1 MNKRI
6 VLLMSLFFTQI
17 DAGAFGLKFLSSKSA
32 ESKFIVTEYEEKKQK
47 LERLKKELGEL
58 EKTEEELAKETENQ
72 LGGLVKAEK
81 IVKEKKVQSN
91 VLELDFLSKEE
102 AIIGDVRQF
111 LTELQQ
117 VRKQSIYHLKKN
129 IEILERYINNP
140 VFSDLRIVDKASYQF
155 AEFQNL
161 SKQLLS
167 AQEELS
173 RHRDDK
179 KRLEDEV
186 ANNAR
191 QLEQVD
197 QELKQKEKDQEKF
210 SPAQDKENLLD
221 FRQKSELLDR
231 EIQLLKSKKNYYG
244 ERATALQYELD
255 QINLQTFI
263 SKIKVDIFKKDL
275 SKVDRK
281 LWVNE
286 SDIQGVQSSLD
297 EKKQQNLRRQERY
310 SKDLSELTSTREKL
324 KQSFDS
330 FNSKLQKP
338 VKDLRQLN
346 EWLVD
351 PKSVGNEN
359 SFYRVALLND
369 QLQTLDRNIFLLE
382 AKQALN
388 RTRVL
393 SDELQLEAMKAWLNI
408 SQRKLMHDDE
418 NRRNKLNYFSV
429 KRSEIKREIDEYK
442 NKETAVTNLISLETR
457 ALSHIKQ
464 KMETLREQKV
474 DFVKQYG
481 EGVFKV
487 VISELSKS
495 QEELNEQLNLN
506 GQLIKIYST
515 VNSLLTDMLRQAD
528 MIISKLEG
536 IGGIWQRSA
545 GAITWDGIKSTI
557 PDIKFFAEDLIN
569 ILSQSSFTDIVIWAK
584 RTFGEPINILNI
596 IFALLLLAA
605 LYFLLAISVPLLS
618 KILYKVQKQH
628 GWQFFIGSL
637 ATILSFFNRHLI
649 GIYVWTTVFF
659 MVRHDLILDFGI
671 RIKVLFYL
679 LSIPYLCYLAHTL
692 IRDYL
697 AENGKFMSEAFRDR
711 FSWVMQLFLYA
722 TIVILFFRESF
733 IIMTY
738 GHSELPTIL
747 LAVYSIITRASLVFL
762 IMTKELILDALP
774 NRGKIWILMKDQINQ
789 YYSVFLV
796 IIIALI
802 IMSDP
807 FVGYSRLVASVLQ
820 GTLWTII
827 LTAAFWWM
835 QKILKR
841 YSSNLFFVS
850 SGESVKER
858 FSYAKTWYGL
868 FIVASFAL
876 LMVVIGFLF
885 AKVWGYPVSVDTIST
900 FFSSELYKVN
910 GDIPGDTISITIGS
924 VIQLIIFLFGGF
936 LVATLFNRYVLERIY
951 NLLQVDAGVQNTV
964 SRITSYLIVLVVLF
978 VGVAKI
984 GLGRWVPV
992 AIGALFL
999 GVAFA
1004 VKGPVDDF
1012 VSYFIILVERFIKI
1026 GDYIRLDDVKSEMSG
1041 VVRKITP
1048 RSVILRKKNAYN
1060 IIIPNSKLTRSLVL
1074 NWNYARGYL
1083 AFEDMVICIAYTA
1096 DPMKAKELFLKI
1108 LDEHP
1113 SVLKNPAPIV
1123 RINNFALSGYEFM
1136 LRGFISSANVLNQWD
1151 MRSDIRYMI
1160 AQEFKNAGI
1169 KLAVPIRDV
1178 TLGSVKD
1185 SKK

>member
-6 VLLMSLFFTQI
+6 ILLVGLFFTQI

-47 LERLKKELGEL
+47 LERLKKELGAL
-58 EKTEEELAKETENQ
+58 EKTEKELAQETENQ
-72 LGGLVKAEK
+72 LEELVKAEK
-81 IVKEKKVQSN
+81 FVKEKKVQAT
-91 VLELDFLSKEE
+91 VLELDFLNKEE

-117 VRKQSIYHLKKN
+117 TRKQSIYHLKKN

-140 VFSDLRIVDKASYQF
+140 VFSDLRIADKASYQF

-173 RHRDDK
+173 RHRDDR

-186 ANNAR
+186 TNNAR
-191 QLEQVD
+191 QLEQMD
-197 QELKQKEKDQEKF
+197 QELKQKEKEQEQF
-210 SPAQDKENLLD
+210 SPVQDKENLLD

-231 EIQLLKSKKNYYG
+231 EIQLLKSKKNYFG
-244 ERATALQYELD
+244 ERAKALQHELD

-263 SKIKVDIFKKDL
+263 SKIKVGIFKEDL

-297 EKKQQNLRRQERY
+297 EKKQQNLKRQERY
-310 SKDLSELTSTREKL
+310 SKDLSGLTSTREKL

-330 FNSKLQKP
+330 SNGKLQNP
-338 VKDLRQLN
+338 IKDLRQLN
-346 EWLVD
+346 EWLVE

-359 SFYRVALLND
+359 SFYGVVLLND
-369 QLQTLDRNIFLLE
+369 QLQTLDQNISLFE
-382 AKQALN
+382 AKQSLS
-388 RTRVL
+388 RTRVF

-429 KRSEIKREIDEYK
+429 KRSEIKREIDESK
-442 NKETAVTNLISLETR
+442 NKETAVTNLINLETR

-464 KMETLREQKV
+464 KVETLREQKT
-474 DFVKQYG
+474 DFVKQYS
-481 EGVFKV
+481 EGAFKAV
-487 VISELSKS
+487 LSQLSKS

-528 MIISKLEG
+528 MIIRKLEG

-557 PDIKFFAEDLIN
+557 PDIKFFAEDLVN

-584 RTFGEPINILNI
+584 RTFGALINILNI

-649 GIYVWTTVFF
+649 GIYAWTNVFF
-659 MVRHDLILDFGI
+659 MVRYDVVLDFGI

-679 LSIPYLCYLAHTL
+679 LSIPYLCYLAHML

-711 FSWVMQLFLYA
+711 FSWIMHLFLYA
-722 TIVILFFRESF
+722 TIVILFFREAF

-802 IMSDP
+802 VMSDP

-876 LMVVIGFLF
+876 LMVAIGFLF
-885 AKVWGYPVSVDTIST
+885 AKTWGYPVSFDTIT
-900 FFSSELYKVN
+900 NFFSSEIYKVN
-910 GDIPGDTISITIGS
+910 GNLPGETISITIGS

-936 LVATLFNRYVLERIY
+936 LVATMFNRYVLERIY

-964 SRITSYLIVLVVLF
+964 SRITSYLIVLVILF

-984 GLGRWVPV
+984 GLGSWVPV

-1026 GDYIRLDDVKSEMSG
+1026 GDYIRLDDVKSDTSG

-1060 IIIPNSKLTRSLVL
+1060 IIIPNSKVTRSLVL

-1083 AFEDMVICIAYTA
+1083 AFEDMIICIAYSA

-1108 LDEHP
+1108 LDEHS

-1123 RINNFALSGYEFM
+1123 RINNFTLSGYEFM

-1160 AQEFKNAGI
+1160 VQEFKKAGI

-1178 TLGSVKD
+1178 ILGSVKD